1 MKTISILVLENCT
14 PIASIGAMELFNK
27 AGVIHQQLN
36 NLPEPY
42 FKTQLVSPNGQ
53 YVKATG
59 GYPVYTHIS
68 IDKLKKTDLLLIPAM
83 EFDIKEKMEANASL
97 VPHLQRLHKNGA
109 EIGSMCTG
117 AFLLGATGL
126 LDSKKATTHWA
137 LAEPFKQMYPK
148 VDLHDERIIIDEGD
162 IYTCGGATS
171 FMNLVLYLT
180 EKYCGKETATMA
192 SRMLMLD
199 FDKAP
204 QSSYMMFQPQTTHKD
219 DAIKKAQQLIEKGER
234 SSLSVEQ
241 LAQTSGLSERNF
253 IRRFKAATGNT
264 PTQYIQRMT
273 IEKAKRMLET
283 QPLTFEQ
290 IVYELGYNDVNNM
303 RNVFKKYTGLT
314 PKEYKGKFARV

>member
-1 MKTISILVLENCT
+1 MKTISILVLEGCT

-36 NLPEPY
+36 NLPKPY

-59 GYPVYTHIS
+59 DYPVYTHIG
-68 IDKLKKTDLLLIPAM
+68 IDKLTTTDLLLIPAM
-83 EFDIKEKMEANASL
+83 EFDIEEKMQANAKL
-97 VPHLQRLHKNGA
+97 IPHLKRLHNSGA

-117 AFLLGATGL
+117 AFLLGASGL
-126 LDSKKATTHWA
+126 LDKKKATTHWA
-137 LAEPFKQMYPK
+137 LAAPFRQMYPQID
-148 VDLHDERIIIDEGD
+148 VQDERVIIDEGD

-180 EKYCGKETATMA
+180 EKYCGKETAAMT

-204 QSSYMMFQPQTTHKD
+204 QSSYMMFQPQTTHND
-219 DAIKKAQQLIEKGER
+219 GAIKKAQQIIEKGER
-234 SSLSVEQ
+234 NSLSVEQ
-241 LAQTSGLSERNF
+241 LAKSTGLSQRNF

-264 PTQYIQRMT
+264 PSQYIQRMT

-283 QPLTFEQ
+283 QPATFEQ
-290 IVYELGYNDVNNM
+290 IVYELGYSDVNNM
-303 RNVFKKYTGLT
+303 RNVFKKHTGLT
-314 PKEYKGKFARV
+314 PKAYKGKFAR

>member
-1 MKTISILVLENCT
+1 MKTISILVLEGCT

-36 NLPEPY
+36 NLPKPY

-59 GYPVYTHIS
+59 DYPIYTHIG
-68 IDKLKKTDLLLIPAM
+68 IDKLTTTDLLLIPAM
-83 EFDIKEKMEANASL
+83 EFDIEDKMQANAKL
-97 VPHLQRLHKNGA
+97 IPHLKRLHNNGA

-117 AFLLGATGL
+117 AFLLGASGL
-126 LDSKKATTHWA
+126 LDKKKATTHWA
-137 LAEPFKQMYPK
+137 LADPFRQMYPQID
-148 VDLHDERIIIDEGD
+148 VQDERVIIDEGD

-180 EKYCGKETATMA
+180 EKYCGKETAAMT

-204 QSSYMMFQPQTTHKD
+204 QSSYMMFQPQTTHND
-219 DAIKKAQQLIEKGER
+219 EAIKKAQQIIEQSER
-234 SSLSVEQ
+234 QNLSVEQ
-241 LAQTSGLSERNF
+241 LAKSTGLSQRNF

-264 PTQYIQRMT
+264 PSQYMQRMT

-283 QPLTFEQ
+283 QPATFEQ
-290 IVYELGYNDVNNM
+290 IVYELGYSDVNNM
-303 RNVFKKYTGLT
+303 RNVFKKHTGLT
-314 PKEYKGKFARV
+314 PKAYKSKFAR

>member
-27 AGVIHQQLN
+27 AGIIHQQLN

-59 GYPVYTHIS
+59 DYPVYTHIS
-68 IDKLKKTDLLLIPAM
+68 IDKLEKTDLLLIPAM
-83 EFDIKEKMEANASL
+83 EFDIAEKMEANVSL
-97 VPHLQRLHKNGA
+97 VPHLQRLHNNGA
-109 EIGSMCTG
+109 EVGSMCTG
-117 AFLLGATGL
+117 AFLLGASGL
-126 LDSKKATTHWA
+126 LDGKKATTHWA
-137 LAEPFKQMYPK
+137 LAEPFKQMYPQ
-148 VDLHDERIIIDEGD
+148 VELQDERILIDDGNV
-162 IYTCGGATS
+162 YTCGGATS

-180 EKYCGKETATMA
+180 EKYCGKETAAMT

-219 DAIKKAQQLIEKGER
+219 DAIKKAQELIEKGER
-234 SSLSVEQ
+234 NSLNVEQ
-241 LAQTSGLSERNF
+241 LAKSSGLSQRNF

-273 IEKAKRMLET
+273 IEKAKRMIES
-283 QPLTFEQ
+283 QSATFEQ
-290 IVYELGYNDVNNM
+290 IVYELGYSDVNNM
-303 RNVFKKYTGLT
+303 RNVFKKHTGLT
-314 PKEYKGKFARV
+314 PKEYKSKFARV